1 MVLCF
6 HNGGSEGRTMKR
18 SLVFLATACALC
30 VAWVLCKG
38 MQADTR
44 TVEIEG
50 KAIPYI
56 CQNEKVYVYLKDL
69 LDSEFFVDAAESR
82 TLETRSG
89 MVSEIVL
96 WQEDIYPKEDKK
108 IGDIPHMQDGWKYEV
123 YINGL
128 QIGTYACQGE
138 LLVDAEELIGQPVSF
153 KEDASIS

>member
-1 MVLCF
+1 
-6 HNGGSEGRTMKR
+6 MKR

-50 KAIPYI
+50 EAIPYI

-69 LDSEFFVDAAESR
+69 LDSGFFVDAAESR

-96 WQEDIYPKEDKK
+96 WQEDIYPNEDKK
-108 IGDIPHMQDGWKYEV
+108 KAISHMCRMDGNMKH
-123 YINGL
+123 
-128 QIGTYACQGE
+128 
-138 LLVDAEELIGQPVSF
+138 
-153 KEDASIS
+153 ISMVCRLALMPARENCWLMRKS

>member
-1 MVLCF
+1 
-6 HNGGSEGRTMKR
+6 MKR

-50 KAIPYI
+50 EAIPYI

-69 LDSEFFVDAAESR
+69 LDSGFFVDAAESR

-96 WQEDIYPKEDKK
+96 WQEDVYPEEDKK
-108 IGDIPHMQDGWKYEV
+108 NRQYPTCAGWME
-123 YINGL
+123 I
-128 QIGTYACQGE
+128 
-138 LLVDAEELIGQPVSF
+138 
-153 KEDASIS
+153 